1 MIIRFDKKEP
11 QIAGSAF
18 ITANASII
26 GDVVIGEETSVWFGA
41 VIRGDENKIRIGNKT
56 NIQDLCVVHVQKN
69 HETIIGD
76 NVTIGHRAIVHCC
89 RIGNR
94 CLIGMGSIIMNGV
107 VIGED
112 CIVGAGA
119 LVTEGVIIPPRSL
132 VIGFPAKPKR
142 ELTKGEM
149 ESIVKASENY
159 VGYASS
165 YFATSSS

>member
-76 NVTIGHRAIVHCC
+76 NVTIGHRAIVHGC

-119 LVTEGVIIPPRSL
+119 LVNEGVLNSPKSTSL
-132 VIGFPAKPKR
+132 SIYPNTQRGTAKSGK
-142 ELTKGEM
+142 
-149 ESIVKASENY
+149 
-159 VGYASS
+159 
-165 YFATSSS
+165 